1 MQIYKTLLIPVPI
14 KLVPDRFK
22 ESHNITL
29 QSLLYYE
36 SPCEGVP
43 YKRNYGVPYTV
54 ITAFKVLDIGS
65 ESLFCCWG
73 LH

>member
-36 SPCEGVP
+36 SPCKSVH
-43 YKRNYGVPYTV
+43 YKRNYGAIYTV
-54 ITAFKVLDIGS
+54 ITAFNVLDIGS
-65 ESLFCCWG
+65 ESLFSR
-73 LH
+73 